1 MARAG
6 LILRFWYALA
16 SAALICGA
24 QPSRTA
30 LVETADYYADLY
42 RVPRE
47 LVHLIIE
54 IESSW
59 QPFVVSEKGAAGLM
73 QLMPQTAATLGVT
86 NRFDVDQNIRAG
98 VAYVARLLS
107 LFEGDIRLAA
117 AAYYAGEG
125 RIRRSGLAYSNA
137 DVFRYVAAL
146 TRAYHDRR
154 SRAGSSVKHPPRGK
168 TEP

>member
-1 MARAG
+1 MAREG
-6 LILRFWYALA
+6 PILRLLCSLA
-16 SAALICGA
+16 SGALVCDA

-47 LVHLIIE
+47 LVRSIIE
-54 IESSW
+54 IESNW
-59 QPFVVSEKGAAGLM
+59 QPYAVSEKGAAGLM
-73 QLMPQTAATLGVT
+73 QLMPQMAATLGVT
-86 NRFDVDQNIRAG
+86 NRFDVDQNIRGG
-98 VAYVARLLS
+98 VAYLARLLS
-107 LFEGDIRLAA
+107 LFEGDVRLAA

-137 DVFRYVAAL
+137 DVFRYVATL
-146 TRAYHDRR
+146 TRSYQDKRT
-154 SRAGSSVKHPPRGK
+154 RAGSTIKHPPRGE